1 MTRFKDIG
9 EFEFIDRIAAHTQRN
24 RVLCGIGDDCAVI
37 AAGKGRVRL
46 VTTDAMVEG
55 VHFVQN
61 APPESVGYKLLTAS
75 LSDIAA
81 MGGKPTDAVVAVG
94 ASEGC
99 DAGYVER
106 IYNGLFA
113 CADQFG
119 VAIVGGD
126 TTRTAGPLVLSLT
139 LTGTMARDQVSYRS
153 GARVG
158 DAIYVSGTLGDAAG
172 GLGVAL
178 GAVEMQGEDRAALL
192 RRHYRPKA
200 RVDLGRALA
209 ETDAVTA
216 MIDVSD
222 GLASDL
228 NHICRQSGVSAVI
241 RAEAIPMSAAFVKFC
256 AASRENKLAL
266 AFTGGEDF
274 ELLFCVHR
282 ARVHKIEALATRYS
296 ISRIGEIAAGNG
308 GVRIEG
314 EDGKRVLLKRVG
326 YEHFRGEKQPQITTD
341 ERG

>member
-9 EFEFIDRIAAHTQRN
+9 EFGFIDRIAVHTQRN

-37 AAGKGRVRL
+37 STGEDHVRL
-46 VTTDAMVEG
+46 VTTDAIVEG

-81 MGGKPTDAVVAVG
+81 MGGKPTDAVVAIS
-94 ASEGC
+94 ASDGC

-113 CADQFG
+113 CADHFG

-139 LTGTMARDQVSYRS
+139 LTGNMPRDQVCYRS

-158 DAIYVSGTLGDAAG
+158 DAIYVSGTLGDSAAG
-172 GLGVAL
+172 L
-178 GAVEMQGEDRAALL
+178 GAVLEGMEMQREDRAALL

-200 RVDLGRALA
+200 RVALGRALA
-209 ETDAVTA
+209 KTGAVTA
-216 MIDVSD
+216 MIDISD

-228 NHICRQSGVSAVI
+228 NHICRQSGVAAAI
-241 RAEAIPMSAAFVKFC
+241 RAEAIPMSAAFVKYC
-256 AASRENKLAL
+256 GEKKKNKLDLAL
-266 AFTGGEDF
+266 TGGEDF
-274 ELLFCVHR
+274 ELLFCVRRTLLHQ
-282 ARVHKIEALATRYS
+282 VEALATRYP
-296 ISRIGEIAAGNG
+296 ICRIGEIATGDS
-308 GVRIEG
+308 GVIIKN
-314 EDGKRVLLKRVG
+314 EDGKGVRLERAG
-326 YEHFRGEKQPQITTD
+326 YEHFRGEIQEENTD
-341 ERG
+341 GHG

>member
-9 EFEFIDRIAAHTQRN
+9 EFGFIDRIAAHAQRN
-24 RVLCGIGDDCAVI
+24 RVLRGIGDDCAVI
-37 AAGKGRVRL
+37 ATGEDRARL

-81 MGGKPTDAVVAVG
+81 MGGEPTDAVIGISA
-94 ASEGC
+94 AADC

-126 TTRTAGPLVLSLT
+126 TTRTSGPLVLGLT
-139 LTGTMARDQVSYRS
+139 LTGDMLRDQVCYRS
-153 GARVG
+153 GAQVG
-158 DAIYVSGTLGDAAG
+158 DAIYASGTLGDSAA
-172 GLGVAL
+172 GLGVVL
-178 GAVEMQGEDRAALL
+178 GEAEMRGEERAALL
-192 RRHYRPKA
+192 RRHYRPEA

-209 ETDAVTA
+209 KTGAVTA

-241 RAEAIPMSAAFVKFC
+241 RAGAIPMSAAFVKYC
-256 AASRENKLAL
+256 DASHQNKLAL
-266 AFTGGEDF
+266 ALTGGEDF
-274 ELLFCVHR
+274 ELLFCVRR
-282 ARVHKIEALATRYS
+282 AQGHQIEALAARYP
-296 ISRIGEIAAGNG
+296 ICRIGEIAAGNG
-308 GVRIEG
+308 EVRIEG
-314 EDGKRVLLKRVG
+314 EDGKRVRLERMG
-326 YEHFRGEKQPQITTD
+326 YEHFRREA
-341 ERG
+341 